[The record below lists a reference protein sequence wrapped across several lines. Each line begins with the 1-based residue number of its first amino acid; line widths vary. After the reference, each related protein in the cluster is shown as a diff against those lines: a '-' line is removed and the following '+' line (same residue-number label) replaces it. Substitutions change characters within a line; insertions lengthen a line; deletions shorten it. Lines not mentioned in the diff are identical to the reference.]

1 MFYPLVLARV
11 SLQNTKQL
19 FLPTNVISYHHRAF
33 FLSAKDTVLLVI
45 SLLFPPA
52 AVHIIAHLFN
62 FEFFMDAQLNR
73 NSSYLPFILSEI
85 GTGDNASFLNPI
97 RTNETVK
104 YLTFFFFLVS
114 GI

>member
-1 MFYPLVLARV
+1 M
-11 SLQNTKQL
+11 
-19 FLPTNVISYHHRAF
+19 
-33 FLSAKDTVLLVI
+33 LLLI
-45 SLLFPPA
+45 PLLFPPA

-97 RTNETVK
+97 RTNETVTC
-104 YLTFFFFLVS
+104 LTVS
-114 GI
+114 SQGSKVLKPELPKWRSFSSSHKHPL

>member
-1 MFYPLVLARV
+1 MFSPLVLARA
-11 SLQNTKQL
+11 SLQNTKQR
-19 FLPTNVISYHHRAF
+19 FLPTNVISRHHR
-33 FLSAKDTVLLVI
+33 AKDTVLLLI

-97 RTNETVK
+97 RTNETVT
-104 YLTFFFFLVS
+104 YLTFSFFS
-114 GI
+114 S